1 MILKTVREIIKAMD
15 INFNDI
21 LLDKKP
27 YKENYENIYDISY
40 KTSTGAKSLGI
51 RYNEIDWF
59 TKIQNRIRYLVLFD
73 YGWFNKICDKI
84 KYLTSKKKWYYR

>member
-1 MILKTVREIIKAMD
+1 MD

-27 YKENYENIYDISY
+27 YKENYEDIYDISY
-40 KTSTGAKSLGI
+40 KTGAKSLGI

-59 TKIQNRIRYLVLFD
+59 TIIQNRIRYLVLFD

-84 KYLTSKKKWYYR
+84 KYLISKKKWYYR

>member
-40 KTSTGAKSLGI
+40 KTGAKSLGI

-59 TKIQNRIRYLVLFD
+59 TIIQNRIRYLVLFD

-84 KYLTSKKKWYYR
+84 KYLISKKKWYYR

>member
-27 YKENYENIYDISY
+27 YKENYENIYDLSY
-40 KTSTGAKSLGI
+40 KTQLVQNHWVLGI
-51 RYNEIDWF
+51 M
-59 TKIQNRIRYLVLFD
+59 K
-73 YGWFNKICDKI
+73 
-84 KYLTSKKKWYYR
+84 